1 MLIIDKPAIDK
12 TGRINLTNLFVG
24 NPPRE
29 VGVAYD
35 TESNTIIIEPW
46 KENSKLIRRKLDD
59 KSRISIKWLLKFTS
73 DNIYII
79 IDEKGNRKL
88 VVINS
93 PQ

>member
-1 MLIIDKPAIDK
+1 MLIIDKPTIDK
-12 TGRINLTNLFVG
+12 TGRITLTNLFDG
-24 NPPRE
+24 NPPKE

-46 KENSKLIRRKLDD
+46 KEGSKLIRRKLDD
-59 KSRISIKWLLKFTS
+59 KTRISIKWLLKFTG

-88 VVINS
+88 VVIS